1 MKPRLRYLLAIA
13 FISIATVPLLLL
25 GVWVEGTAMQK
36 EVAAVSEKQLLLAE
50 NITTA
55 LDRYAN
61 DVESSFVFFSE
72 SLLAVIRPPP
82 VPPRRCPWCN

>member
-1 MKPRLRYLLAIA
+1 LGLKPRLRYLLAIA

-50 NITTA
+50 SITTA
-55 LDRYAN
+55 LDRYAH
-61 DVESSFVFFSE
+61 DVGSSFVFFPNPFS
-72 SLLAVIRPPP
+72 P
-82 VPPRRCPWCN
+82 

>member
-13 FISIATVPLLLL
+13 FVSIATVPLLLL

-55 LDRYAN
+55 FDRYAN
-61 DVESSFVFFSE
+61 DVESSFVFFPNPFS
-72 SLLAVIRPPP
+72 P
-82 VPPRRCPWCN
+82 

>member
-72 SLLAVIRPPP
+72 SLLTVILHH
-82 VPPRRCPWCN
+82 

>member
-61 DVESSFVFFSE
+61 DVEASFVFFSE

-82 VPPRRCPWCN
+82 VPPRRCHWCN

>member
-50 NITTA
+50 SITTA
-55 LDRYAN
+55 LDRYAH
-61 DVESSFVFFSE
+61 DVGSSFVFFSE
-72 SLLAVIRPPP
+72 PLLPLIT
-82 VPPRRCPWCN
+82 RC

>member
-13 FISIATVPLLLL
+13 FVSIATVPLLLL

-72 SLLAVIRPPP
+72 SLLAVILPH
-82 VPPRRCPWCN
+82 